1 MPHIKAG
8 SRALPTQH
16 PLGGMVTWQVFD
28 VVPCMAKVSEAA
40 AHASEKASD
49 SRRWKRVKGLME
61 GTKFC
66 RVLWQKLCLLW
77 GL

>member
-1 MPHIKAG
+1 MMPHMCPGVWPDSASFG
-8 SRALPTQH
+8 
-16 PLGGMVTWQVFD
+16 GGMVTWQVLD

-40 AHASEKASD
+40 AHTSESPD
-49 SRRWKRVKGLME
+49 SWRQKRVKGLME